1 MSNYIFVD
9 VEARGA
15 SPVNGTMTEFGAV
28 HEKSL
33 KTFHGRLF
41 RGHPDPENP
50 AIPIIGEPIATD
62 AEVAAQFIDW
72 LKEVGGNERPVF
84 VSDNVAYD
92 WQWISGMFDK
102 AGVPN
107 PFGHSGRRISDFYAG
122 LMNNWGDTQQWKRY
136 RVTKH
141 THHPVDDA
149 MGNVEAFQELKK
161 IATRQRKQAQENAK
175 SGQNPGVLYIS
186 VPEDEYNEMVERH
199 EKRNA

>member
-9 VEARGA
+9 VEALGT

-33 KTFHGRLF
+33 KTFHGILYE
-41 RGHPDPENP
+41 GTPNPDNP
-50 AIPIIGEPIATD
+50 AVPIVGKQLATD
-62 AEVAAQFIDW
+62 AEVVEKFMEWIH
-72 LKEVGGNERPVF
+72 EVAGNDRPVF

-102 AGVPN
+102 ANLPN

-122 LMNNWGDTQQWKRY
+122 LMNNWGDTQQWKTY

-149 MGNVEAFQELKK
+149 MGNVEAFQRLKE
-161 IATRQRKQAQENAK
+161 IATMQREQAKQNAK
-175 SGQNPGVLYIS
+175 SGQNPGVLYFS
-186 VPEDEYNEMVERH
+186 VPEDEYNRMLEAY
-199 EKRNA
+199 EKRNS

>member
-9 VEARGA
+9 VEARGT

-33 KTFHGRLF
+33 DTFHGILF
-41 RGHPDPENP
+41 EGVPDPDNP
-50 AIPIIGEPIATD
+50 AIPIIGKELKSDVI
-62 AEVAAQFIDW
+62 VAAEFTDW
-72 LKEVGGNERPVF
+72 LHKVGGKDRPVF

-102 AGVPN
+102 AGIPN

-136 RVTKH
+136 RQTKH
-141 THHPVDDA
+141 DHNPVNDA
-149 MGNVEAFQELKK
+149 MGNVEAFQELKR
-161 IATRQRKQAQENAK
+161 IAKQQRQNQKCTDHCVVSDGSRGSHCKHCGK
-175 SGQNPGVLYIS
+175 DL
-186 VPEDEYNEMVERH
+186 
-199 EKRNA
+199 